1 MIHKRLGF
9 TLTEILVVLAI
20 LGVLTAVLA
29 VNYTGILGSAKHKI
43 AVQEVAKLKELLEQ
57 YKLLTGEYPSQQD
70 GLAALTRTSPG
81 MTEPLLKSA
90 KVLDPWGNPYVYIYP
105 GQHGK
110 FDLICLGADGVEG
123 GTGEN
128 ADIYSWDTAI
138 DTPPTNP

>member
-1 MIHKRLGF
+1 VIHKRLGF

>member
-1 MIHKRLGF
+1 MINKRLGF

-29 VNYTGILGSAKHKI
+29 VNYTGILGSAKHKV

-70 GLAALTRTSPG
+70 GLAALTRTAPG
-81 MTEPLLKSA
+81 QTEPLLKSS

-128 ADIYSWDTAI
+128 ADIYSWDTSV
-138 DTPPTNP
+138 DPQSVK